1 MQTNQFSKLN
11 GSNQIARLVLG
22 TAQLGMNYGISNR
35 TGQPDLK
42 IAEDIV
48 KTAWESGIR
57 EFDTAQAYGE
67 SERVLGHC
75 LSRLGITN
83 EVSII
88 SKTNLD
94 IDHLDLTK
102 MQMVLES
109 SLNNLKCD
117 HLHGYLLHRE
127 ASLDQWDKGLGEL
140 LVNLV
145 EKNGLVKNIGV
156 SVYSPERAIQALKTD
171 HISIVQLPSNILDRR
186 FENADVFK
194 LADQLGET
202 IYVRSVFLQGL
213 LLMDGKD
220 IPDKM
225 QFVIP
230 VMERIESIVKET
242 GLSKHELALGYVRK
256 AYPSARIVLGV
267 ETQEQLENNV
277 KSWERS
283 LPSGLVEGVKK
294 EFNYVEDKILN
305 PVLWPK
311 SVKLNQRILRATK

>member
-1 MQTNQFSKLN
+1 MEVKKHDAS
-11 GSNQIARLVLG
+11 RLVLG

-48 KTAWESGIR
+48 KTAWESVIR

-75 LSRLGITN
+75 LLRLGITN
-83 EVSII
+83 EASII
-88 SKTNLD
+88 SKTHPD
-94 IDHLDLTK
+94 IDHLNLTE
-102 MQMVLES
+102 MQEALEK
-109 SLNNLKCD
+109 SLDNLKCD

-127 ASLDQWDKGLGEL
+127 DLLDQWDKGLGEL

-194 LADQLGET
+194 LADQLGKT
-202 IYVRSVFLQGL
+202 IYVRSAFLQGL

-220 IPDKM
+220 VPDKM

-242 GLSKHELALGYVRK
+242 GLSKHDFALGYVKK
-256 AYPSARIVLGV
+256 AYPNARIVLGV
-267 ETQEQLENNV
+267 ETQEQLKNNL

-283 LPSGLVEGVKK
+283 LSSSFVERAKK
-294 EFNYVEDKILN
+294 EFNYVENKILN
-305 PVLWPK
+305 PVLWSK
-311 SVKLNQRILRATK
+311 